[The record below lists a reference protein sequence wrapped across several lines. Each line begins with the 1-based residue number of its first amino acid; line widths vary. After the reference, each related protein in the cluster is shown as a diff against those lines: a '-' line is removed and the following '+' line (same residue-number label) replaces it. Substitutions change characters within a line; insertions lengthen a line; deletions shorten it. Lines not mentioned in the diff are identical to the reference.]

1 MSGPHALIWDNSEGS
16 SQGMVGL
23 VEISVSEA
31 LSTLVHTGDEP
42 RWNIEKDI
50 ILAGEVYENGN
61 YY

>member
-1 MSGPHALIWDNSEGS
+1 
-16 SQGMVGL
+16 MVGL